1 MQEPAMPKLEMTVYY
16 HRPWRT
22 WVAYQIDAEGNQVGD
37 AGYGRTREAAR
48 QDCEYQA
55 RSQQVDQ

>member
-1 MQEPAMPKLEMTVYY
+1 MPKSLITVYY
-16 HRPWRT
+16 HRPWRI
-22 WVAYQIDAEGNQVGD
+22 WVAYYVTPLGDQVGN
-37 AGYGRTREAAR
+37 AGYGNSREAAR